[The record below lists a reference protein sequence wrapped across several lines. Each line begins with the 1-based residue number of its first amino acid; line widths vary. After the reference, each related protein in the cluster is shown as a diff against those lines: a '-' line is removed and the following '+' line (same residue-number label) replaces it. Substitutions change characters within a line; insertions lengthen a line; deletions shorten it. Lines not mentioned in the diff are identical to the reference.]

1 MGYGLQFQDFKIN
14 VHISGKKGPAGIKEC
29 LPRLSPEA
37 RNCITIENDENS
49 WGLESSLELSGHC
62 GLVLDIHHHWVKTGE
77 YIEPSDDRIKL
88 NIDSWRGVRPTMHYS
103 ISRED
108 YLIDHSPY
116 DRPNYQQ
123 LLETG
128 HKKGKLRAHSDM
140 CWNTACNEWALSFWN
155 DFDIMVEAKHK
166 NLASKQLLDMTKTLC
181 YN

>member
-1 MGYGLQFQDFKIN
+1 MKFVSFLIDGQAKF
-14 VHISGKKGPAGIKEC
+14 GIYNNEK
-29 LPRLSPEA
+29 
-37 RNCITIENDENS
+37 
-49 WGLESSLELSGHC
+49 
-62 GLVLDIHHHWVKTGE
+62 VV
-77 YIEPSDDRIKL
+77 
-88 NIDSWRGVRPTMHYS
+88 
-103 ISRED
+103 ED